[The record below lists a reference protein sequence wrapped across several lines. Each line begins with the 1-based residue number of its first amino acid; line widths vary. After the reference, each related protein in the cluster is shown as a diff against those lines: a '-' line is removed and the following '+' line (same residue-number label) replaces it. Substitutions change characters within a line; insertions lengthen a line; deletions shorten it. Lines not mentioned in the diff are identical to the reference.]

1 MLFFQLLGI
10 DTDEAQLAGTS
21 IVEFTDDVIGTKEPG
36 TQSSTLDGTIGTQ
49 SSIMD
54 GTDMYAEPSI
64 SSLVLEKNIITR
76 EGSIRWVDPLRI
88 H

>member
-54 GTDMYAEPSI
+54 GTLGTDMYAEPSI
-64 SSLVLEKNIITR
+64 SSLVLEKNIITSD
-76 EGSIRWVDPLRI
+76 GSIR
-88 H
+88 